1 MAHTHRE
8 TGRLM
13 PHIIRET
20 TPIEMASRK
29 ITLKNYEN
37 PECQK
42 LSETQTKLVDP
53 FFFFK
58 WTNNQI
64 KTNKTH

>member
-53 FFFFK
+53 FFFF
-58 WTNNQI
+58 
-64 KTNKTH
+64 